1 MNMIEA
7 LNEAIGMYCRLH
19 DIYVGYAQEKEGC
32 DFYYTDALEYAQL
45 AEAIGKAIDFIESHG
60 LLDKAAQMRY
70 TALEMANEK
79 IAAIRRII
87 KYQKERNK

>member
-70 TALEMANEK
+70 TALEMANDK
-79 IAAIRRII
+79 IAELEKELEEIKRRS
-87 KYQKERNK
+87 